1 MPPMGSTET
10 TFPVRVAV
18 QVTGLSA
25 ERLRA
30 WESRHGA
37 VQPVRTPGGSRRYR
51 AADLERLSLLR
62 AAVEAGRRIGD
73 LAGMGEEE
81 LRGCL
86 ASALE
91 ARDETR
97 SAEAIWGPLSR
108 LEVDVVR
115 DQFES
120 RRSVLGTLEF
130 ARAFALP
137 FLYEVGRRWAA
148 GELSV
153 AAEHLASNLLSSMLG
168 VALHAGAA
176 KRSGPV
182 IVFATP
188 PGERHSLGL
197 CVAALAAAD
206 AGGDPIFLGADVP
219 ELDLVESAVRVRAAA
234 LALGFV
240 SLSDEVAEGL
250 VRRIRERLPARI
262 EIWIGGPGAPRC
274 APIRGVERIA
284 NLDQL
289 APHVARKR
297 LARDG
302 QFT

>member
-1 MPPMGSTET
+1 MGSAET

-37 VQPVRTPGGSRRYR
+37 VTPVRRPGGSRRYR
-51 AADLERLSLLR
+51 ASDLERLSLLR
-62 AAVEAGRRIGD
+62 AAVEAGRRIGE
-73 LAGMGEEE
+73 LAAMDEAE

-115 DQFES
+115 EELES
-120 RRSVLGTLEF
+120 RRVALGNLEF
-130 ARAFALP
+130 ARSFALP
-137 FLYEVGRRWAA
+137 FLYEVGRRWAT

-153 AAEHLASNLLSSMLG
+153 AAEHLASSLLSSMLG

-176 KRSGPV
+176 KRTGPA

-188 PGERHSLGL
+188 PGEPHVLGL

-206 AGGDPIFLGADVP
+206 AGGNPIFLGADVP
-219 ELDLVESAVRVRAAA
+219 EADLVESAIRVRAAA

-240 SLSDEVAEGL
+240 TLTGAEAEAV
-250 VRRIRERLPARI
+250 VRRLRERLPARI
-262 EIWIGGPGAPRC
+262 EIWLGGPGAPRC

-289 APHVARKR
+289 APHIARKR
-297 LARDG
+297 TVRDG
-302 QFT
+302 LFA

>member
-1 MPPMGSTET
+1 MGSLET

-51 AADLERLSLLR
+51 ASDLERLSLLR
-62 AAVEAGRRIGD
+62 AAVEAGRRIGE
-73 LAGMGEEE
+73 LAAMDEEE

-108 LEVDVVR
+108 LEADVVR
-115 DQFES
+115 EQLES
-120 RRSVLGTLEF
+120 RRASLGTLEF
-130 ARAFALP
+130 ARSFALP
-137 FLYEVGRRWAA
+137 FLYEVGRRWAT

-153 AAEHLASNLLSSMLG
+153 AAEHLASSILSSMLG
-168 VALHAGAA
+168 SALHAGTA
-176 KRSGPV
+176 KRSGPA

-188 PGERHSLGL
+188 SGEPHSLGL

-206 AGGDPIFLGADVP
+206 AGGNPIFLGADVP
-219 ELDLVESAVRVRAAA
+219 ETDLVESAVRVRAVA

-240 SLSDEVAEGL
+240 TLSDTAAESV
-250 VRRIRERLPARI
+250 VRRLRERLPARI

-297 LARDG
+297 MARDG
-302 QFT
+302 LLA